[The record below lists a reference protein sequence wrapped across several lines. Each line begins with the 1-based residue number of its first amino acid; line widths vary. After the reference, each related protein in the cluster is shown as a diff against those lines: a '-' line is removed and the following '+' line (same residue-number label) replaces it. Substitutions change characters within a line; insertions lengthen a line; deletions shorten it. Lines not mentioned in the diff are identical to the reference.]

1 MIAWLCEYIKLYWI
15 VYSKCVIFM
24 VGKLYL
30 GKAFTKK
37 VFPSELDKNL
47 SQEW

>member
-1 MIAWLCEYIKLYWI
+1 
-15 VYSKCVIFM
+15 M

-47 SQEW
+47 SQEWQNTLSKKQKR